1 MNTGDHEIIERAV
14 TGLRATCTLHAIPES
29 HGLAHALRVLAHA
42 DQALQATEPGVPAA
56 RALSVRLAAL
66 LHDADDRKYFPDC
79 EENEYPNAFRIMMES
94 GASAKEAED
103 AIQMIGLVSCSKNGN
118 SFPAEAEKA
127 PEILWPRWADRL
139 EATGE
144 VGVVRCWQYAIEK
157 GNPLA
162 LPTSPRPKN
171 EEEMWATATPERF
184 DAYQWSGGKSS
195 SMLDH
200 YYDKLL
206 RVSQPETAL
215 LRNAYFEEAMRQ
227 RVAPLVRVCLA
238 FGATGEVPLDL
249 LATMA
254 ARVDGKE
261 QPPAKKAK
269 TETTGAA
276 PCGGHGREELVT
288 ASGRR
293 DAQHRYQLQRFE
305 QQMGQWQGF

>member
-1 MNTGDHEIIERAV
+1 MMDSKHHEVIERAV
-14 TGLRATCTLHAIPES
+14 AGLRVSCTVHAIPES
-29 HGLAHALRVLAHA
+29 HGLAHAVRVLAHV
-42 DQALQATEPGVPAA
+42 DQALQVADPGIPAA

-79 EENEYPNAFRIMMES
+79 EEGEYPNAFRIMMES
-94 GASAKEAED
+94 GASPKEAED
-103 AIQMIGLVSCSKNGN
+103 AIKMIGLVSCSKNGN
-118 SFPAEAEKA
+118 SFPEEAEKA

-144 VGVVRCWQYAIEK
+144 VGVVRCWQYAMER

-184 DAYQWSGGKSS
+184 DAYQSSGGKSL
-195 SMLDH
+195 SMIDH

-206 RVSQPETAL
+206 RVSRPETTL
-215 LRNAYFEEAMRQ
+215 LRNPYFEEATQQ
-227 RVAPLVRVCLA
+227 RVAPLVHVCLS

-249 LATMA
+249 LMAMA

-261 QPPAKKAK
+261 QSPVKKSK
-269 TETTGAA
+269 TEAVEA
-276 PCGGHGREELVT
+276 PCGVHRSEELVT
-288 ASGRR
+288 A
-293 DAQHRYQLQRFE
+293 
-305 QQMGQWQGF
+305 